1 MRNNLTL
8 TDMNQETPIAT
19 VKRTGSHKYWTP
31 NHVYNTCEVL
41 EFISYCNNFYNEQD
55 GIYPIASREEIMDAV
70 VEYLFQL
77 ESECQFDSIDREG
90 VRGVIQPDYDFY
102 L

>member
-1 MRNNLTL
+1 MRDNETL
-8 TDMNQETPIAT
+8 TDMIEETPIAT

-70 VEYLFQL
+70 VEYLYQL

-90 VRGVIQPDYDFY
+90 VRGVIQPEYDFY

>member
-1 MRNNLTL
+1 
-8 TDMNQETPIAT
+8 MNQETPIAT

-41 EFISYCNNFYNEQD
+41 EFVSYCNNFYNEDD
-55 GIYPIASREEIMDAV
+55 GIYPLASRDEIRSAIVD
-70 VEYLFQL
+70 YLFEL

-90 VRGVIQPDYDFY
+90 VRCYLQPDYSPF

>member
-1 MRNNLTL
+1 
-8 TDMNQETPIAT
+8 MNI
-19 VKRTGSHKYWTP
+19 KYSTP
-31 NHVYNTCEVL
+31 NHDYSQSDVL
-41 EFISYCNNFYNEQD
+41 EFVNYCNEFYNESD
-55 GIYPIASREEIMDAV
+55 GIYPIASKEQITDAV

-90 VRGVIQPDYDFY
+90 VRGILQPEYTWSG